1 MKKYLPLA
9 CLSPWRH
16 YTTLIDTAVKVTTW
30 GLGIKKNFQWGLHH
44 TISP

>member
-1 MKKYLPLA
+1 MKKYLPLT

-16 YTTLIDTAVKVTTW
+16 YTTLIDTAVKVTRD
-30 GLGIKKNFQWGLHH
+30 LGINKNFQWGLHH